1 MEEEKGKQK
10 TTQRAET
17 GRQEKKKAAEASN
30 KMKDPRAGTIPIFY
44 FLCFIILYYFIIDK
58 RTNGGQQ
65 GIIFR
70 YIPISCLY
78 GRYLPIIH
86 V

>member
-30 KMKDPRAGTIPIFY
+30 KMKDPRAGTIPIFLFFMFY
-44 FLCFIILYYFIIDK
+44 HLILFYY
-58 RTNGGQQ
+58 
-65 GIIFR
+65 
-70 YIPISCLY
+70 
-78 GRYLPIIH
+78 
-86 V
+86 